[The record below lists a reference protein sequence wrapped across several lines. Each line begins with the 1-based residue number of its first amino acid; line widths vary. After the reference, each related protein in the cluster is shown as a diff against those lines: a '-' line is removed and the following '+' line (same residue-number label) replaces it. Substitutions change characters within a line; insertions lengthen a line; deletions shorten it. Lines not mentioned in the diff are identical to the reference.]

1 MYKYLTY
8 YDSGDLSSGYVFFD
22 DLSMYKY
29 LTYYDSGDLSSGY
42 VFFDD
47 LSGCD
52 FYNNWFECIW

>member
-1 MYKYLTY
+1 
-8 YDSGDLSSGYVFFD
+8 
-22 DLSMYKY
+22 MYKY

-52 FYNNWFECIW
+52 FYKNWFECVW